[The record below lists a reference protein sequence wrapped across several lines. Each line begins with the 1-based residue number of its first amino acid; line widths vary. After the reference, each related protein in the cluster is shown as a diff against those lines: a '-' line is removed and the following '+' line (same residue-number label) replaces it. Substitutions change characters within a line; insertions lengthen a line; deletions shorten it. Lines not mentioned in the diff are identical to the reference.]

1 MQVSFD
7 KAELQPIIETAVRAT
22 LAQVADENA
31 QLGSRLAFS
40 EAEAASLLGVKSHV
54 LRDTR
59 LRGEI
64 QAKKVGKSFRYSR
77 NQLVRFM
84 DGEVAE

>member
-7 KAELQPIIETAVRAT
+7 KSELQPIIETAVRAT
-22 LAQVADENA
+22 LEQVADENA

-40 EAEAASLLGVKSHV
+40 EAEAASLLGIKTHV
-54 LRDTR
+54 LRDCR

-64 QAKKVGKSFRYSR
+64 IARRVGKSFRYSC

-84 DGEVAE
+84 DGEA

>member
-7 KAELQPIIETAVRAT
+7 KAELQPIIAATVKAT
-22 LAQVADENA
+22 LEQVADENA
-31 QLGSRLAFS
+31 QLNGRIAFS
-40 EAEAASLLGVKSHV
+40 EPEAACLLGVKSHV
-54 LRDTR
+54 LRDAR

-84 DGEVAE
+84 DGEVE